1 MGLLQLDATR
11 YWNGTHLS
19 IKYRIMGELLSPSN
33 MRMLGFCLHIRASD
47 GLVLTS
53 FNKLASCASFRI
65 EGG

>member
-1 MGLLQLDATR
+1 
-11 YWNGTHLS
+11 
-19 IKYRIMGELLSPSN
+19 MGELLSPSN
-33 MRMLGFCLHIRASD
+33 MRMLGFCLHMRASD